1 MSLLPRHKGQFGF
14 GNGQNG
20 RNDNG
25 GNFPSQ
31 LLPLSP
37 ESRFVTSGGVTFCN
51 LHKTFAT
58 RCGCCDGL
66 KEAKLVTEK
75 PKFPLVRCHR
85 CFRLTDQLIQFA
97 VPWSVAF
104 VDGVIDLLGKGVCV
118 DCYRDLVLKTARA
131 LTRYRFPFLCVRP
144 ALLWGLPAW
153 AALALSAIAN
163 PS

>member
-1 MSLLPRHKGQFGF
+1 MSLLPRHKGHFGF

-20 RNDNG
+20 RNDTG

-51 LHKTFAT
+51 WHKTFAA

-66 KEAKLVTEK
+66 KEAKLVTKK

-85 CFRLTDQLIQFA
+85 CFRLTDQLVAFA
-97 VPWSVAF
+97 VPWSVTF
-104 VDGVIDLLGKGVCV
+104 VDGAVDLLGKSVCV
-118 DCYRDLVLKTARA
+118 DCYVNLVRQTARS
-131 LTRYRFPFLCVRP
+131 LTRYRFPFLSVRP
-144 ALLWGLPAW
+144 VPLWGFPAW
-153 AALALSAIAN
+153 SA
-163 PS
+163 SLRGKLKQRW